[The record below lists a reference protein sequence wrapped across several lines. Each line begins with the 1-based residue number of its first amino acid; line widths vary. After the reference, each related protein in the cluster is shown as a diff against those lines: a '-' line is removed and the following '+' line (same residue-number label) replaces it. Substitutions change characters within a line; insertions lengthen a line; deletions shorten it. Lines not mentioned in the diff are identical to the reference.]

1 MPHIP
6 FNKPAFNGREIEYIL
21 RALDNQHIS
30 GNGEFTRFAEDAL
43 LQLVGSRNLLTTSCS
58 HALELA
64 AKLLDFVSGEEII
77 VPSYTF
83 VTSASSFALH
93 GATPVFV
100 DVDDQTLNID
110 PRDIL
115 RVITRKTRAIC
126 VVHYAGVAAP
136 MDEIL
141 EIAKTYSLTVIED
154 NAHGLGGKYRDETL
168 GSLGT
173 FGTHSFHETKNITCG
188 EGGSLV
194 VNDNDYIER
203 AEILRE
209 KGTNRSRF
217 LRNQVDK
224 YTWCDLGSSW
234 VMSDLLAAVLLAQLE
249 RFELISNHRQSIY
262 SLYSSSLSDWAAKL
276 SIRTPF
282 IPTYATHTAHMY
294 FLRFPTLEKRTKFI
308 QHLAEHDINSVF
320 HYQALHQSG
329 YGKSFPRSSN
339 ELAVSEAA
347 SDCLV
352 RLPLFNSMSVEQTHS
367 VIDRCLS
374 FVY

>member
-6 FNKPAFNGREIEYIL
+6 FNEPAFTDKEIEYIL

-30 GNGEFTRFAEDAL
+30 GNGEFTRSAEDAL
-43 LQLVGSRNLLTTSCS
+43 LKLTGSRNLLTTSCS

-64 AKLLDFVSGEEII
+64 ARLLNFESGDEII

-93 GATPVFV
+93 GAIPVFV
-100 DVDDQTLNID
+100 DVDDKTLNID
-110 PRDIL
+110 PQDIL
-115 RVITRKTRAIC
+115 RAVTPKTRAIC
-126 VVHYAGVAAP
+126 VVHYAGISAP
-136 MDEIL
+136 MNEIL
-141 EIAKTYSLTVIED
+141 EIANAYSLKVIED
-154 NAHGLGGKYRDETL
+154 NAHGLGGKYLGRTL

-188 EGGSLV
+188 EGGSLAI
-194 VNDNDYIER
+194 NDSNYLER

-209 KGTNRSRF
+209 KGTNRSKF

-249 RFELISNHRQSIY
+249 RFELIWNRRHLIY
-262 SLYSSSLSDWAAKL
+262 SLYSSSLSDWAEKL

-282 IPTYATHTAHMY
+282 IPSYAEHTAHMY
-294 FLRFPTLEKRTKFI
+294 YLRFPTLEIRTSFI
-308 QHLAEHDINSVF
+308 RHLAEHDINSVF
-320 HYQALHQSG
+320 HYQSLHQSG

-339 ELAVSEAA
+339 ELRVTETA

-352 RLPLFNSMSVEQTHS
+352 RLPLFNSMSTEQTYS